1 MILHHNAGK
10 NNQIMH
16 HSARSVDQEA
26 LVEAVDV
33 DVDAAGAADE
43 PESEDPD
50 PDEPDDSDEPDADPE
65 DELELFEPPPE
76 SVL

>member
-1 MILHHNAGK
+1 
-10 NNQIMH
+10 MH

-50 PDEPDDSDEPDADPE
+50 PDDPDDESDEPELVAEDDA
-65 DELELFEPPPE
+65 FEPLPE